1 MLIHRALFGSLERFI
16 GILIEHY
23 AGKLPLWLSPVN
35 VAIVTINNKFDE
47 YAKKLYKKL
56 LKEKITC
63 KLDLRNEKV
72 SYKIRE
78 HSTTK
83 VPLIFVIGEKEVESN
98 TVALRTLGSKDIEK
112 VFQWKKL

>member
-1 MLIHRALFGSLERFI
+1 M
-16 GILIEHY
+16 EHY

-83 VPLIFVIGEKEVESN
+83 VPLIFVVGEKEVENN
-98 TVALRTLGSKDIEK
+98 TVALRTLGSKDIRIISMEK
-112 VFQWKKL
+112 VISFIKNEKYKF

>member
-1 MLIHRALFGSLERFI
+1 M
-16 GILIEHY
+16 
-23 AGKLPLWLSPVN
+23 N
-35 VAIVTINNKFDE
+35 MQ
-47 YAKKLYKKL
+47 KKLYKKL

-83 VPLIFVIGEKEVESN
+83 VPLIFVVGEKEVENN
-98 TVALRTLGSKDIEK
+98 TVALRTLGSKDIESISMEK
-112 VFQWKKL
+112 SYKLNQK